1 MKLNEEYEIL
11 TPEGFKDFTG
21 IDITGTKE
29 CVKITFDDGSF
40 VESSF
45 DHKFY
50 KDGRQLKASEITDYV
65 DSDNGKLKI
74 VSKEQVGIKNTF
86 DIIDVKSSDHQFYVN
101 NAIKTKNC
109 DELQFISPNIQAEF
123 YASIRPTLQ
132 CVAGDTLVLTQDGY
146 QRIEDLHKGREIGDY
161 FEIPNLET
169 FGKNGMEKVQHG
181 YVQPHSDTMKITTSR
196 GFTVE
201 VTPHHPLYT
210 FAKDGYMGMRRTDEL
225 FEGDM
230 LRIQHNMN
238 VFGNTKETNNP
249 DYPYMT
255 DELGYLLGAM
265 VSEGWIYNKGK
276 SNEVF
281 IQNINEDF
289 KNKFKNSTIIV
300 PFRENKS
307 NQSRVR
313 VNNKKLVQLLQDC
326 GFNPDWKAKT
336 KQTPALI
343 FTQPKSVQREY
354 LRGMFDGDGCA
365 SGRLLLTSISKKLLE
380 ETQLILLN
388 FGIISRIRIC
398 STKEKQLASDR
409 ILPHGKRIQ
418 QAHDQYNLIIDSEYV
433 SKFKEEIGFFID
445 YKNQN
450 LTDLANKKYNIIKKS
465 EKTIQVIQMIKQLV
479 KKSGKTV
486 SWFRKNANI
495 RLDKAI
501 NLTTKKAS
509 ITDNICKNIYECI
522 IEHKLIPIDDEDFI
536 KFSQFTNGDFI
547 WDTIESIELQTNKT
561 YDFTVPDTHSFL
573 QNGILGSNTGGSQ
586 IISSTPGSDDD
597 LFAQLWRGAN
607 DNIMPNGEESD
618 TGKNGYRPA
627 FAKYSDHPD
636 RDEKFAQ
643 EERAAMGEEKF
654 LREHENRFI
663 SFKETLID
671 PMVLER
677 LEPKEH
683 LIKTGEVRWFKNIEF
698 DKSYF
703 ICLDPSLGTAQD
715 WQAIQI
721 VEMPTMEHVGEWQSN
736 TTPPKGQVQVL
747 YDILNYIA
755 YELDLDVDDEDLPI
769 YWSFENN
776 GIGEAVLQTIV
787 DSGVENFPGTLIS
800 DKKTSKS
807 PRHRK
812 GLNTTAKNKLLACS
826 KFKSL
831 VDTDRF
837 KPRQVGVIKQ
847 LKNFTANGASY
858 SAKGQNDDL
867 VMALILAIRM
877 VEMVKS
883 WDIYDPDII
892 SDDIETDF
900 REPLPI
906 VF

>member
-74 VSKEQVGIKNTF
+74 VSKENVGIKNTF
-86 DIIDVKSSDHQFYVN
+86 DIIDVKSSDHQFLVN

-109 DELQFISPNIQAEF
+109 DELQFISQSNIQEEF

-181 YVQPHSDTMKITTSR
+181 YVQPHSDTMIISTSR

-230 LRIQHNMN
+230 LRIQYNMN
-238 VFGNTKETNNP
+238 VFGDNKINVNDAVSTFNNGKFP
-249 DYPYMT
+249 DEILT
-255 DELGYLLGAM
+255 ACKSDVLEFLNQ
-265 VSEGWIYNKGK
+265 ITIDNK
-276 SNEVF
+276 V
-281 IQNINEDF
+281 IH
-289 KNKFKNSTIIV
+289 
-300 PFRENKS
+300 P
-307 NQSRVR
+307 
-313 VNNKKLVQLLQDC
+313 NKKVLGIVQQLFANC
-326 GFNPDWKAKT
+326 GI
-336 KQTPALI
+336 L
-343 FTQPKSVQREY
+343 
-354 LRGMFDGDGCA
+354 
-365 SGRLLLTSISKKLLE
+365 SKLNDHLE
-380 ETQLILLN
+380 
-388 FGIISRIRIC
+388 
-398 STKEKQLASDR
+398 KE
-409 ILPHGKRIQ
+409 
-418 QAHDQYNLIIDSEYV
+418 
-433 SKFKEEIGFFID
+433 
-445 YKNQN
+445 QN
-450 LTDLANKKYNIIKKS
+450 
-465 EKTIQVIQMIKQLV
+465 
-479 KKSGKTV
+479 
-486 SWFRKNANI
+486 
-495 RLDKAI
+495 
-501 NLTTKKAS
+501 TT
-509 ITDNICKNIYECI
+509 E
-522 IEHKLIPIDDEDFI
+522 
-536 KFSQFTNGDFI
+536 DFI
-547 WDTIESIELQTNKT
+547 WDTIETIELQTNKT

-573 QNGILGSNTGGSQ
+573 QNGILGSNTGGAQ
-586 IISSTPGSDDD
+586 IFTSTPGSDDD

-607 DNIMPNGEESD
+607 DNIMPNGEED
-618 TGKNGYRPA
+618 KVGKNGYRPQ

-671 PMVLER
+671 SMVLER

-703 ICLDPSLGTAQD
+703 VCLDPSLGTAQD

-900 REPLPI
+900 KEPLPI